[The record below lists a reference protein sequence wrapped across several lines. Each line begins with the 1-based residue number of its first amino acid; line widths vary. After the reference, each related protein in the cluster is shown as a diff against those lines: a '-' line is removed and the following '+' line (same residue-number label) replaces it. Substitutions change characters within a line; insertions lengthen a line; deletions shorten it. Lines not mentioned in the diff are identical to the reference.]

1 MLFAIFHCHNIFA
14 KERSYFCKVVL
25 CFFAHLI
32 AFMSELNLDY
42 IIRTFL
48 NTYTCNIFL
57 HSLCSN
63 PISFFPL
70 KHNLLLSE
78 TNNLK
83 NVNLTFKAFHW
94 IWSNTKMQENAF
106 QNPAKRNISKTTFL
120 KIVKFAE
127 LKKNKTFPVSFKF
140 ESVTL

>member
-1 MLFAIFHCHNIFA
+1 
-14 KERSYFCKVVL
+14 
-25 CFFAHLI
+25 
-32 AFMSELNLDY
+32 MS
-42 IIRTFL
+42 F
-48 NTYTCNIFL
+48 YTVY
-57 HSLCSN
+57 N

-70 KHNLLLSE
+70 QHNLLLRE

-120 KIVKFAE
+120 KIVKFVE